1 MSGALPRDGEEED
14 VAAEINVTPFID
26 VMLVLLIVFMVA
38 APLST
43 VDVPVNLPTSS
54 ALPQERPAEPIW
66 LTVTADGAWSIGD
79 VEVAPEGL
87 AAALMATSG
96 GDRERTVLVRGDAAL
111 AYGDMMTVLDALREA
126 GFLKVA
132 LVGKETAGR

>member
-1 MSGALPRDGEEED
+1 MSAGLPREGEEDE

-43 VDVPVNLPTSS
+43 VDVPVTLPTSS
-54 ALPQERPAEPIW
+54 ATPAERPADPIW
-66 LTVTADGAWSIGD
+66 LTVTAQGAWSVGD

-87 AAALMATSG
+87 AAALQVASG
-96 GDRERTVLVRGDAAL
+96 GDRERAVLIRGDAAL
-111 AYGDMMTVLDALREA
+111 PYGEVMTVLDALREA

-132 LVGKETAGR
+132 LVGKEAADG